1 MNSSKKIINFYF
13 VGSFL
18 IAFLSFII
26 IFIVLFNNLIDF
38 VSLKQKIKVENN
50 FEVTYDKSSSCFVL
64 NDSNRY
70 LDNINSSSKEEKD
83 KIKKVDLYKINS
95 EYEKNKFRIKRSLT
109 QNLFTISIILFFT
122 LFNFFLYKKS
132 NKD

>member
-18 IAFLSFII
+18 ISFLSFII
-26 IFIVLFNNLIDF
+26 IFISLFNNLTDF
-38 VSLKQKIKVENN
+38 IFLKKKIKVENN

-70 LDNINSSSKEEKD
+70 LDNSNSSSKEEKD
-83 KIKKVDLYKINS
+83 RIKKVDLYKINS
-95 EYEKNKFRIKRSLT
+95 EYEKNKFSIKRSLT
-109 QNLFTISIILFFT
+109 QNLFIVSVILFFT